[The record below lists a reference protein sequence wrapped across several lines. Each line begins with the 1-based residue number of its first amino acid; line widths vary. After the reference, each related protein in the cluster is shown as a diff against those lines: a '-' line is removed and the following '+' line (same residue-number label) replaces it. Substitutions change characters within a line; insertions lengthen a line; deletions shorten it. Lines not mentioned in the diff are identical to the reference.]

1 MPEQIDRLRATELS
15 PRLDEALEI
24 VCNEFDGLDA
34 DRQYRNAFSR
44 VLKGDPLRR
53 VSMMGTDS
61 RDLFIPLLRRAIEN
75 HVPAGGHLFDF
86 GAGDGQSFALVADAV
101 PDGTVVSIEE
111 PNPAYLADY
120 VAFLER
126 QAHLRVG
133 AAISARLDELEEGAS
148 RNGIDLP
155 EAESVDLALALHML
169 YFATDTLASIK
180 RMLRFVKRGGAFFT
194 VIADLKTAYQG
205 FVLREFIEAGG
216 DTGEND
222 RHLAAIDEQ
231 RRLLA
236 TAEEGGGGLAEA
248 LRAADIPFEVRTV
261 RQPSRLY
268 GHSLADLLA
277 LGNIGELA
285 TVAGT
290 LKFEVAA
297 RTLRDRS
304 EEIDLRIETHGPRLG
319 MWSVAQPQWVTQASR
334 SPHRAPLGRSSGLD
348 GRQGW
353 VDS

>member
-1 MPEQIDRLRATELS
+1 MVPEQIDRVRARELS

-24 VCNEFDGLDA
+24 VCNEFEGLDT

-44 VLKGDPLRR
+44 LLKVDPLRR
-53 VSMMGTDS
+53 VMMMGTDS
-61 RDLFIPLLRRAIEN
+61 RDLFIPLLQRAIEN
-75 HVPAGGHLFDF
+75 HVPTGGHIFDF

-101 PDGTVVSIEE
+101 PDGTTVSVEE

-126 QAHLRVG
+126 QPHLRG
-133 AAISARLDELEEGAS
+133 GIAISAVLEELEEAVS
-148 RNGIDLP
+148 RSGIDLP
-155 EAESVDLALALHML
+155 EAGSVDLALGLHML
-169 YFATDTLASIK
+169 YFAANPLASIE
-180 RMLRFVKRGGAFFT
+180 RMLRFVTQGGAFFT
-194 VIADLKTAYQG
+194 VIADLTTAYQG
-205 FVLREFIEAGG
+205 FILREFIEAGG
-216 DTGEND
+216 DTGENH
-222 RHLAAIDEQ
+222 RHLAAITEQ

-236 TAEEGGGGLAEA
+236 PVEEGGGGLAEA
-248 LRAADIPFEVRTV
+248 LRAADIVVEVSTV

-285 TVAGT
+285 KVAGS

-304 EEIDLRIETHGPRLG
+304 EEIDLRIETTGPRLG
-319 MWSVAQPQWVTQASR
+319 MWSVTQPQWVTQVSR
-334 SPHRAPLGRSSGLD
+334 LA
-348 GRQGW
+348 
-353 VDS
+353 